1 METPASTS
9 TPSTTKFY
17 SRAEVATH
25 NDSKST
31 WLIIHNSIYDVTS
44 FLNEHPGGEEV
55 LLEQAGKDGTEPFE
69 DVGHSSDAKQM
80 VEPYKV
86 GELLEEER
94 DNSYDKKKNN
104 NWASSGDS
112 DEPSGS
118 WSSWLIP
125 VALGILATV
134 IYRYFIA
141 AR

>member
-9 TPSTTKFY
+9 TPSTIKFY

-31 WLIIHNSIYDVTS
+31 WFIILNSIYDVTK

-69 DVGHSSDAKQM
+69 DVGHSSDARQM
-80 VEPYKV
+80 MEPYKV
-86 GELLEEER
+86 GELVESLLYA
-94 DNSYDKKKNN
+94 DVIGNS
-104 NWASSGDS
+104 
-112 DEPSGS
+112 SGS

>member
-1 METPASTS
+1 METPANTS
-9 TPSTTKFY
+9 IPSTTKFY

-31 WLIIHNSIYDVTS
+31 WFIIHNSIYDVTK

-69 DVGHSSDAKQM
+69 DVGHSSDARQM
-80 VEPYKV
+80 MEPYKV
-86 GELLEEER
+86 GELVESLLYA
-94 DNSYDKKKNN
+94 DVIGNS
-104 NWASSGDS
+104 
-112 DEPSGS
+112 SGS

-125 VALGILATV
+125 VVLGILATV
-134 IYRYFIA
+134 VYRYFIA